1 MKITAEISNERSA
14 YSVSLTTGERVQAL
28 EVPAKPTGG
37 SQVNGGELLCLALA
51 TCYCNDVY
59 REAAKRG
66 ITIDGVSVNVEA
78 DFGAEGAA
86 ATNIVYRAQVES
98 AAAASEIDALLTYTD
113 TVAEIQ
119 NTLRSGVAVTFERAA
134 GRSDDRR
141 RNENG

>member
-1 MKITAEISNERSA
+1 MKIAAEIHNEPMA
-14 YSVSLTTGERVQAL
+14 HSVALTTGERVQTL

-51 TCYCNDVY
+51 TCYCNDLY

-66 ITIDGVSVNVEA
+66 ITIDAVSVNVEA
-78 DFGAEGAA
+78 HFGAEGAP
-86 ATNIVYRAQVES
+86 ATNIVYRAHVES

-119 NTLRSGVAVTFERAA
+119 NTVRSGVAVTFERT
-134 GRSDDRR
+134 DRR
-141 RNENG
+141 SLTLGE